1 LSPRLRLAV
10 FVAFALAVLVSAA
23 GVWASQGSTG
33 AEGGPKAKRVIGDV
47 VAGKRAYRTYCG
59 QCHAL
64 DEALAAGFGGEN
76 KFGEDGGPA
85 FNELRVSAS
94 LCISAITELF
104 GGHEIVLKKMNWTQ
118 IHDVSAFVEKATK
131 KHPIVAKLTDG

>member
-1 LSPRLRLAV
+1 M
-10 FVAFALAVLVSAA
+10 AVLASAA
-23 GVWASQGSTG
+23 GVWAAT
-33 AEGGPKAKRVIGDV
+33 RVRGDV
-47 VAGKRAYRTYCG
+47 VAGKKAYRTYCG

-64 DEALAAGFGGEN
+64 AEALAAGFGAES
-76 KFGEDGGPA
+76 KFGQDGGPS
-85 FNELRVSAS
+85 FNELKVSAS

-118 IHDVSAFVEKATK
+118 IHDVAAFVEKATK

>member
-1 LSPRLRLAV
+1 MLLN
-10 FVAFALAVLVSAA
+10 
-23 GVWASQGSTG
+23 
-33 AEGGPKAKRVIGDV
+33 GDV
-47 VAGKRAYRTYCG
+47 VAGKKAYRTYCG

-85 FNELRVSAS
+85 FNALKVSAS